1 MTLCGRLAR
10 AGLWLALLAVALEAV
25 TATEYSPPLLNH
37 SYVARAAYDDHAM
50 QTLYNIA
57 RKVLRGV
64 QRPAPFPPGLFV
76 VEGDRIE
83 TKLDGTA
90 DVISYY
96 GGVVAIV
103 VVGLIVAV
111 AVPCGGFLWC
121 LCGGGCKCSSGK
133 VHKRGGRPQQ
143 SDAELD
149 HAEHREPGPCFVPA
163 ALGVTACV
171 IAAGA
176 CLTLAT
182 NAYMDKGIIAFPNHI
197 STGIDDVTL
206 FADNSIVEV
215 NTFFENNYDELSD
228 ALNLVLSSGNK
239 SISSIVNN
247 IYKALPV
254 ETLNTISNGLVDI
267 SKDLTDISKN
277 GGEVV
282 KQSQDIAKVVKEVK
296 DSISTKCP
304 GSACQTIIDAL
315 DTQTFPALPDLS
327 TSISSLNP
335 FVDASFK
342 SSLEAGV
349 KQVDEM
355 ADKAN
360 QYVDETIKSINSEI
374 VKTRQELQKTSKEL
388 IEQVQSVKDSIN
400 DINDKV
406 DSISDDFE
414 KYDGYK
420 NGGLIVVGL
429 VYMLIAVAIM
439 FGLVSG
445 CCSKHNSYAILK
457 LPTWFIFLTTFV
469 LMIFTTAAFLVG
481 LVGDRVCEAVRE
493 PENNEIINLFDTLI
507 TKTQS
512 DKHVTGNIT
521 YYIRACQ
528 KNETIY
534 NVLNLDS
541 TVKIDEIH
549 DLVNK
554 FKFDDFL
561 TKIEKAQD
569 KIKNANLIPEDIKQ
583 ELDQLENSDLAN
595 LNLDDIKNKVQTGN
609 GIVGKLNPT
618 EWASELEQIGQQAKV
633 DFTTETEKLRGQE
646 SNVKLLQSTVA
657 ELTRVVEKLEKDSR
671 LGADNFLVA
680 LKSLVSQIQDAEKSV
695 KAVDFVPVAD
705 QTATKFKGEVDQ
717 YLTYVISRVKNDALR
732 CGPLSRV
739 FDSLVVASCDEVL
752 GPWNGFWAASGTCLL
767 FFIPAAILAINLSS
781 RRD

>member
-457 LPTWFIFLTTFV
+457 L
-469 LMIFTTAAFLVG
+469 
-481 LVGDRVCEAVRE
+481 
-493 PENNEIINLFDTLI
+493 
-507 TKTQS
+507 
-512 DKHVTGNIT
+512 
-521 YYIRACQ
+521 ACQ

>member
-1 MTLCGRLAR
+1 MPADMTLCGRLAR

-315 DTQTFPALPDLS
+315 DTQTFPA
-327 TSISSLNP
+327 
-335 FVDASFK
+335 
-342 SSLEAGV
+342 
-349 KQVDEM
+349 
-355 ADKAN
+355 
-360 QYVDETIKSINSEI
+360 
-374 VKTRQELQKTSKEL
+374 
-388 IEQVQSVKDSIN
+388 VQSVKDSIN

-767 FFIPAAILAINLSS
+767 FFIPAAILA
-781 RRD
+781 